1 VLGSRW
7 VGSNLTPQMSPLM
20 RIRCSGMVE
29 MFQREW
35 LGELHAL
42 AVPGACMAFSAIF
55 GIGYG
60 LRVWNNHPETSWAN
74 LVPVQLQYYLTKTQQ
89 TRIMNEGKD
98 DGDLSKMDDYHI
110 IFGRK
115 QNLGPLSQP
124 FLDVLDAKAKAA
136 GKDGVNMSATH
147 NRFFP
152 KSLADNV
159 ESLVVDAVAKKV
171 A

>member
-1 VLGSRW
+1 MQLHLRQNGDFGEGTCAGVRVG
-7 VGSNLTPQMSPLM
+7 VGS
-20 RIRCSGMVE
+20 I
-29 MFQREW
+29 
-35 LGELHAL
+35 HAFF
-42 AVPGACMAFSAIF
+42 VSFS
-55 GIGYG
+55 
-60 LRVWNNHPETSWAN
+60 
-74 LVPVQLQYYLTKTQQ
+74 
-89 TRIMNEGKD
+89 
-98 DGDLSKMDDYHI
+98 
-110 IFGRK
+110 
-115 QNLGPLSQP
+115 LGPLSQP